1 LILAVSYLSMVVGVV
16 MVASPVLAQ
25 SALIPLRAIEVV
37 GSTVFSGAELAQ
49 LGADLVGQSVTIGQL
64 QGIVTKINERYQ
76 AMGFIT
82 SRAVL
87 SPQTIRSGVVRIDII
102 EGKLE
107 KIELQRP
114 PNSLQRLQDKYFTDR
129 LNLDYNAPLNFTTIE
144 EELQKLRSN
153 PLIADIKATL
163 KAGSG
168 EGLSI
173 LQLIVT
179 EAPSFRTQIGF
190 DNYGNPNTG
199 SIRGNLSLTEQ
210 NLTGNGDRLA
220 VGYTRSGRSNTFFG
234 LYSIP
239 VNAQGG
245 TLTLQGSSGISP
257 IIEGG
262 FSFNLVTES
271 RFLDLAYRQP
281 LVHTANTE
289 FSLSFALAS
298 EESRILIDQNLIPDG
313 ATRSTVVRLGQEYV
327 SRDSG
332 GGWFLRSSIGV
343 GLDGLGAT
351 IRSGAPDG
359 KFFTL
364 NGQVVRLQKLSQDQE
379 TTGQFRL
386 NFQYGGDAL
395 PPLNRFGLGGA
406 LSVRGYRQGFAT
418 GDSGI
423 QGTIELEFPIA
434 RNDLGQST
442 VKLYPFMDGGTVWN
456 QNGNG
461 TNQTLWGVGAGL
473 GWQISPQF
481 NLRFDYGVPL
491 ISVEKAGN
499 TLQDQGVYFSITGSF

>member
-1 LILAVSYLSMVVGVV
+1 MLRSVLGGWIVAAV
-16 MVASPVLAQ
+16 PVLAQ
-25 SALIPLRAIEVV
+25 SVLIPVSRVEIL
-37 GSTVFSGAELAQ
+37 GSTVFPRQELQKMAAE
-49 LGADLVGQSVTIGQL
+49 LVGQSVTIGQL
-64 QGIVTKINERYQ
+64 QGLVNQINQKYQ
-76 AMGFIT
+76 SLGFIT

-87 SPQTIRSGVVRIDII
+87 RPQTIRSGVIYIDII

-107 KIELQRP
+107 KVELQRP

-129 LNLDYNAPLNFTTIE
+129 LSLDDNAPLNFTTIE
-144 EELQKLRSN
+144 AELQKLRAN

-179 EAPSFRTQIGF
+179 EAPSFNTQIGI

-199 SIRGNLSLTEQ
+199 SFRASLALTEQ
-210 NLTGNGDRLA
+210 NLTGNGDRLGVSYA
-220 VGYTRSGRSNTFFG
+220 RSGQSNTISG

-239 VNAQGG
+239 VNPQGG
-245 TLTLQGSSGISP
+245 TLTLQGLSGINP

-262 FSFNLVTES
+262 FSFNLATES
-271 RFLDLAYRQP
+271 RLLDLSYRQP
-281 LVHTANTE
+281 LVHTPNTE

-327 SRDSG
+327 SRDSR
-332 GGWFLRSSIGV
+332 GGWFLRSSLGL

-359 KFFTL
+359 KFFVW
-364 NGQVVRLQKLSQDQE
+364 NGQAVRLQKLSNDQE
-379 TTGQFRL
+379 TIGQLRL
-386 NFQYGGDAL
+386 NWQYGGDAL

-423 QGTIELEFPIA
+423 QGTIEVEVPIA
-434 RNDLGQST
+434 RNERGQSV
-442 VKLYPFMDGGTVWN
+442 VKLYPFMDAGTVWN
-456 QNGNG
+456 QNGDG
-461 TNQTLWGVGAGL
+461 ANQTLWGIGAGL
-473 GWQISPQF
+473 GWQISGKF
-481 NLRFDYGVPL
+481 NLRFDYGIPL
-491 ISVEKAGN
+491 ITVDKRGN
-499 TLQDQGVYFSITGSF
+499 TLQDQGIYFTINSNF

>member
-1 LILAVSYLSMVVGVV
+1 MVLGVI
-16 MVASPVLAQ
+16 MAASPVLGQ
-25 SALIPLRAIEVV
+25 PALIPVTKIEFV
-37 GSTVFSGAELAQ
+37 GSTVFAGADLQ
-49 LGADLVGQSVTIGQL
+49 QMGADLVGQSVTIGQL
-64 QGIVTKINERYQ
+64 QGLVTKINERYQ
-76 AMGFIT
+76 EMGFIT
-82 SRAVL
+82 SRAIL

-114 PNSLQRLQDKYFTDR
+114 PNSLQRLQDRYFTDR
-129 LNLDYNAPLNFTTIE
+129 LNLDFNGPLNFTTIE
-144 EELQKLRSN
+144 AELQKLRGN

-163 KAGSG
+163 KAGSA
-168 EGLSI
+168 EGLSV

-199 SIRGNLSLTEQ
+199 SFRGNLSLIEQ
-210 NLTGNGDRLA
+210 NLTGNGDRLT
-220 VGYTRSGRSNTFFG
+220 VGYSRSGASNTFSG
-234 LYSIP
+234 LYTIP

-245 TLTLQGSSGISP
+245 TVTLLGLSGISP

-262 FSFNLVTES
+262 FNFNLVTES
-271 RFLDLAYRQP
+271 RLVDLSYRQP
-281 LVHTANTE
+281 LVHSPNRE
-289 FSLSFALAS
+289 FSLSLALAS
-298 EESRILIDQNLIPDG
+298 EESRILIDQSLIPDG

-327 SRDSG
+327 SRDPG
-332 GGWFLRSSIGV
+332 GGWFFRSAFGV

-359 KFFTL
+359 RFFTI

-379 TTGQFRL
+379 TIGQFRL

-423 QGTIELEFPIA
+423 QGTIEVEFPIA
-434 RNDLGQST
+434 RNDFGQST
-442 VKLYPFMDGGTVWN
+442 VKFYPFMDAGTVWN

-461 TNQTLWGVGAGL
+461 ENLTLWGIGAGL
-473 GWQISPQF
+473 GWQITPQF
-481 NLRFDYGVPL
+481 NLRFDYGIPL
-491 ISVEKAGN
+491 ISLEKAGN
-499 TLQDQGVYFSITGSF
+499 TLQDQGIYFSITGNF